1 MENYSYQELI
11 ANVVTWAEARN
22 LIAGS
27 NPAAQFLK
35 LMEEHG
41 EYLLAVE
48 ALAEYRRD
56 PAYVNATELAGIRD
70 EMKDA
75 IGDTAVVL
83 IIIAAQEG
91 VVDKLPPIA
100 DHRRVAIDYALT
112 MLAVALQDRSPS
124 RDVLVALA
132 IWEALSALDK
142 NAGQVGAS
150 LAACLNHAWHEIK
163 DRTGRMVDGIF
174 VKEEEN
180 A

>member
-91 VVDKLPPIA
+91 VVDKLPPVVSH
-100 DHRRVAIDYALT
+100 HRMPLEYALT
-112 MLAVALQDRSPS
+112 YLATALQSRGVN
-124 RDVLVALA
+124 RDVLVAIA
-132 IWEALSALDK
+132 IWEALNALER
-142 NAGQVGAS
+142 NAREFDQN
-150 LAACLNHAWHEIK
+150 LEACLNQAWHEIK
-163 DRTGRMVDGIF
+163 DRRGKMVDGIF
-174 VKEEEN
+174 VKEE
-180 A
+180 AA